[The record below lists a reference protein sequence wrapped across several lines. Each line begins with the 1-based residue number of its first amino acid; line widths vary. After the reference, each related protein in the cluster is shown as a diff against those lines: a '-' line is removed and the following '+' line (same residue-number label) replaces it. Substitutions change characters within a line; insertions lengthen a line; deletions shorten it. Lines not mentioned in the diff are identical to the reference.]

1 MCLAVPGK
9 IISLKN
15 GDAEVDFNGVKRAV
29 SLDLVP
35 DARKN
40 DYVLVHAGFAIQV
53 LEPKEAEET
62 LKLFEEIYGKDHGD
76 ALSGPLSH
84 IKP

>member
-1 MCLAVPGK
+1 MCLAVPGR
-9 IISLKN
+9 ITSLN
-15 GDAEVDFNGVKRAV
+15 GSNAEVDFSGVRRQI

-53 LEPKEAEET
+53 LDPKEAEET
-62 LKLFEEIYGKDHGD
+62 LKVFAEVFGKEHAD
-76 ALSGPLSH
+76 ASGPLGH
-84 IKP
+84 NNP

>member
-9 IISLKN
+9 ITSLKDN
-15 GDAEVDFNGVKRAV
+15 NAEVDFSGVKRQV

-35 DARKN
+35 GARKN

-53 LEPKEAEET
+53 LDPKEAAET
-62 LKLFEEIYGKDHGD
+62 LKLFGEIFGKGHED
-76 ALSGPLSH
+76 ASGPLGH
-84 IKP
+84 NKP

>member
-9 IISLKN
+9 IVSLK
-15 GDAEVDFNGVKRAV
+15 GADAEVDFNGVRRAV

-35 DARKN
+35 GARKG

-53 LEPKEAEET
+53 LQPQEAEET
-62 LKLFEEIYGKDHGD
+62 LKVFAEVYGKEHAD
-76 ALSGPLSH
+76 AVSGPLAH
-84 IKP
+84 NKP

>member
-9 IISLKN
+9 ITSMKGGN
-15 GDAEVDFNGVKRAV
+15 AEVDFSGVKRQV

-35 DARKN
+35 EAKRN

-53 LEPKEAEET
+53 LDPEEAAET
-62 LKLFEEIYGKDHGD
+62 LKVFSEVFGEGHED
-76 ALSGPLSH
+76 ASGPLGHSQ
-84 IKP
+84 P

>member
-15 GDAEVDFNGVKRAV
+15 SNAEVDFSGVRRAV

-35 DARKN
+35 DAKKN

-53 LEPKEAEET
+53 LDTKEAEET
-62 LKLFEEIYGKDHGD
+62 LKLFKEIYATTGGD
-76 ALSGPLSH
+76 AYSGELGH
-84 IKP
+84 NKP

>member
-9 IISLKN
+9 ILSIKGGN
-15 GDAEVDFNGVKRAV
+15 AEVDFSGVRRAV

-53 LEPKEAEET
+53 LEPKEAQET
-62 LKLFEEIYGKDHGD
+62 LKVFAEVFGEDHGS
-76 ALSGPLSH
+76 AASGPLSH
-84 IKP
+84 VKP

>member
-9 IISLKN
+9 ITSIKSN
-15 GDAEVDFNGVKRAV
+15 NAEVDFSGVKRAV

-35 DARKN
+35 DAKKN

-62 LKLFEEIYGKDHGD
+62 LKLFKEIYGQDHGD
-76 ALSGPLSH
+76 ASGPLGH
-84 IKP
+84 TNP

>member
-9 IISLKN
+9 IISLKG
-15 GDAEVDFNGVKRAV
+15 GDAEVDFSGVRRRV

-35 DARKN
+35 DAKKN

-53 LEPKEAEET
+53 LDPKEAAET
-62 LKLFEEIYGKDHGD
+62 LKVFAEVFGKDHAD
-76 ALSGPLSH
+76 ASGPLGH
-84 IKP
+84 HNP

>member
-1 MCLAVPGK
+1 MCLAVPG
-9 IISLKN
+9 IITSVKDN
-15 GDAEVDFNGVKRAV
+15 NAEVDFSGVKRSV

-62 LKLFEEIYGKDHGD
+62 LKLFKEIYGQDHGD
-76 ALSGPLSH
+76 ASGPLGH
-84 IKP
+84 TNP

>member
-9 IISLKN
+9 ILSLKN
-15 GDAEVDFNGVKRAV
+15 NNAEVDFSGVKRSV

-53 LEPKEAEET
+53 LEPAEAEET
-62 LKLFEEIYGKDHGD
+62 LKIFREIFSQEHAG
-76 ALSGPLSH
+76 ASGPLGH
-84 IKP
+84 NKP

>member
-9 IISLKN
+9 IISFKN
-15 GDAEVDFNGVKRAV
+15 SNAEVDFSGVRRAV

-53 LEPKEAEET
+53 LDAKEAEET
-62 LKLFEEIYGKDHGD
+62 LKLFKEIYASTGGD
-76 ALSGPLSH
+76 AYSGELGH
-84 IKP
+84 NKP

>member
-9 IISLKN
+9 ITSVKDSN
-15 GDAEVDFNGVKRAV
+15 AEVDFNGVKRAV
-29 SLDLVP
+29 SIDLVP
-35 DARKN
+35 AARKN

-62 LKLFEEIYGKDHGD
+62 LKLFKEIYGKSHGG
-76 ALSGPLSH
+76 AASGPLSH
-84 IKP
+84 GKP

>member
-9 IISLKN
+9 ITSLKDSN
-15 GDAEVDFNGVKRAV
+15 AEVDFNGVKRQV

-35 DARKN
+35 SAKKN

-53 LEPKEAEET
+53 LAPEVAAET
-62 LKLFEEIYGKDHGD
+62 LKLFSEIYGKGHSD
-76 ALSGPLSH
+76 ATGPLGH
-84 IKP
+84 NRP